1 VRPDNTTGG
10 LRFWTGATAALARR
24 PRLWPTVIAQAG
36 RFARPRWWRR
46 PPFLPVP
53 DREYLRHR
61 LETQYGRDGEPEP
74 GDVVT
79 YLEWCRQ
86 MRRFRRGTPR

>member
-1 VRPDNTTGG
+1 VSRADTTGG
-10 LRFWTGATAALARR
+10 ARFWAGAAVAVARR
-24 PRLWPTVIAQAG
+24 PRLWATAIAQAG
-36 RFARPRWWRR
+36 RLARPRWWRR

-61 LETQYGRDGEPEP
+61 LETQYGRDHEPEP
-74 GDVVT
+74 DDVTT

-86 MRRFRRGTPR
+86 MTRLRREARR